1 MMIGYARVS
10 TEEQNLGLQLDALR
24 AAGCE
29 TIFEDQ
35 GVSGSVIERDGLD
48 RALAMI
54 GTGDVLVVWKLDRLG
69 RSLGFLIDLIDY
81 LGKGGA
87 GFKSLSDGIDTTTS
101 TGKLVFH
108 IMGALAE
115 FERSL
120 IAERTSAGMKAAKR
134 RGKHVGR
141 PFMLT
146 PETLELANRL
156 IREGK
161 GKAVIARMVGVHPS
175 TLRRAL
181 NAPDDLRGSP
191 ARGKRPASVR
201 AGKRV

>member
-10 TEEQNLGLQLDALR
+10 TDEQNLALQLDALR

-29 TIFEDQ
+29 TVFEDQ

-48 RALAMI
+48 QALARV
-54 GTGDVLVVWKLDRLG
+54 GAGDVLVVWKLDRLG

-87 GFKSLSDGIDTTTS
+87 GFKSLSDGIDTTTAS
-101 TGKLVFH
+101 GKLVFH

-120 IAERTSAGMKAAKR
+120 ISERTSAGMKAAKR
-134 RGKHVGR
+134 RGRHVGR
-141 PFMLT
+141 PLKLT
-146 PETLELANRL
+146 PHKIDHARQL
-156 IREGK
+156 IAEGK
-161 GKAVIARMVGVHPS
+161 ETKAGAATLLGVGVA

-181 NAPDDLRGSP
+181 N
-191 ARGKRPASVR
+191 GKSRN
-201 AGKRV
+201 G